1 MAFSARYAREKQ
13 EPVQLPAVEQ
23 DVVGVQEALRSY
35 QAVAQAPPAVEKE
48 AEYPSFLLIQPPSA
62 DYVEEVRQRRLRL
75 MAQEKARRQARL
87 RRQGYAVE
95 PEASVEPVVPE
106 VAARV
111 DEVGVEERAQS
122 AFAARVAR
130 VAREHP
136 GSVGERQVE
145 PESRPSVSSRP
156 DFSGSWVDDQGTS
169 YQLLQSGSM
178 VTEREQQSCG
188 MAMGKE
194 LTMFGAIG
202 SLREDLIH
210 WSDGRI
216 WARQQPE
223 KARVDA
229 TALGGFAWKRRS
241 ALAPELAEL
250 FQAGP
255 EVGGHEARAAEPAGE
270 QRRWF
275 APWEGQRGV

>member
-1 MAFSARYAREKQ
+1 M
-13 EPVQLPAVEQ
+13 EQ

-35 QAVAQAPPAVEKE
+35 QAVAAVAQAPQSVEKE
-48 AEYPSFLLIQPPSA
+48 PEYPSFLLVQAPSA

-75 MAQEKARRQARL
+75 MAQEKSRRQARL
-87 RRQGYAVE
+87 RRQGYAIE
-95 PEASVEPVVPE
+95 PEPSPE
-106 VAARV
+106 ATAPAQMV
-111 DEVGVEERAQS
+111 EVGVEERAQS

-145 PESRPSVSSRP
+145 VSDSRPSVVSSARP
-156 DFSGSWVDDQGTS
+156 DFSGSWVDDQGSS

-188 MAMGKE
+188 MAMGNE

-210 WSDGRI
+210 WSDGRV
-216 WARQQPE
+216 WARAAPE

-229 TALGGFAWKRRS
+229 TALGGFAWKQKRS
-241 ALAPELAEL
+241 ALAPDLAEL
-250 FQAGP
+250 FHAGP
-255 EVGGHEARAAEPAGE
+255 EVGGHEPPRGSEEASE
-270 QRRWF
+270 QRLWF
-275 APWEGQRGV
+275 APWAEGKRGV